1 MKRYLICI
9 YLVVAFGPFSNTM
22 AFSQRIDKP
31 YEFPIRPGTEQW
43 KKLTNSAQMD
53 SVCIIPST
61 TIGQMTTEALL
72 LTCLNYPRLIDV
84 FLADNIQNGFSF
96 YSKHFS
102 GLDSLLNRKNLGN
115 ILLYSYDNLDINKKM
130 LSNYEGAL
138 SLFQIAFLEL
148 LTSQDEIIISFSKEE
163 KYALL
168 QDAINTLEKRIQM
181 NESPFEQISTTL
193 LIMRILCS
201 EMIIIEDSIS
211 NERYKH
217 FNRTGLLPDI
227 SMIEKILN
235 KAKQVKSF
243 H

>member
-1 MKRYLICI
+1 MKRYLICK
-9 YLVVAFGPFSNTM
+9 YLVLVFGLFPNNLV
-22 AFSQRIDKP
+22 FSQMTDKP

-43 KKLTNSAQMD
+43 KRLTNSEQMD
-53 SVCIIPST
+53 SVCIIPGT
-61 TIGQMTTEALL
+61 TIRQMTTEALL

-102 GLDSLLNRKNLGN
+102 GLDSLMNRRNLGT
-115 ILLYSYDNLDINKKM
+115 ILLKSYHNLDINKKM

-148 LTSQDEIIISFSKEE
+148 LTSQNEILIKYTKDE
-163 KYALL
+163 KYSLL
-168 QDAINTLEKRIQM
+168 QDAINILEKRIQT

-193 LIMRILCS
+193 LIMRILGS
-201 EMIIIEDSIS
+201 ERIFIEDSIT
-211 NERYKH
+211 NENYKH
-217 FNRTGLLPDI
+217 FYRTGLLSNID
-227 SMIEKILN
+227 MIEKIYN